1 LRELLDILRDEKR
14 EGIHDTPYPVL
25 YVKQA
30 HNNHIH
36 SHEMDLNHLLRSSS
50 TRFRTFMKH
59 FEHFSARRIII
70 SSSAPFNDACKCH
83 KRLEYIL
90 PLSIR
95 PFSTD
100 KNKNKHFIRDLE
112 HLPNLCAEDLSL
124 LGIAVKEG
132 EGKNMSS
139 NMETNF
145 SVDSIPGTSKGG
157 SRKLAIL
164 FTCKVCD
171 TRSAKKFTERAYN
184 HGVVLVR
191 CPKCDNLHLIADNL
205 GYFTDDKDGWNI
217 EKLKHMSERE
227 NVLVSGND
235 EVLELAFDDKID
247 SSTTDDNVDNNK
259 AK

>member
-1 LRELLDILRDEKR
+1 
-14 EGIHDTPYPVL
+14 
-25 YVKQA
+25 
-30 HNNHIH
+30 
-36 SHEMDLNHLLRSSS
+36 MDMNHLFRSSS
-50 TRFRTFMKH
+50 TRFRTFLKH
-59 FEHFSARRIII
+59 FELVSARSINI

-83 KRLEYIL
+83 RRLDYIL

-100 KNKNKHFIRDLE
+100 KKNNKNKHIIRDLE
-112 HLPNLCAEDLSL
+112 NLPNISAEDLSL

-132 EGKNMSS
+132 EEGKKVST
-139 NMETNF
+139 NMETNV
-145 SVDSIPGTSKGG
+145 SIDSIPGTSKGG
-157 SRKLAIL
+157 SRKLAII

-171 TRSAKKFTERAYN
+171 TRSAKKFTQRAYN

-205 GYFTDDKDGWNI
+205 GYFSDDKDGWNI
-217 EKLKHMSERE
+217 EKLKHMSEQE